1 MFLGTEPHSD
11 SPLSPREQE
20 DFRAGHS
27 GRGAAPASPIFPPR
41 ASAHPM
47 TPPGLPLCWHCSP
60 STVSFASLVQMS
72 SKARPRHPPS
82 CHYLVPL
89 YSEYCSHQLGGH
101 YFPGN
106 SLCPGWFQPLLPGL
120 SYHSGRVCTPPPSLH
135 TRGPRVTPFVTW
147 SPSPARADCVIWVQL
162 ARPPSASVSS
172 SGQRDKCR
180 PHPPGRRQSH
190 LDETVRPEHPGLT
203 PVHTAGAQLGPYLS
217 LPGLRPGTPT
227 SPRSGDPKSK
237 IRAPHDRVLLG
248 PCPPAAPPPC
258 VPLDRQLSPSP
269 CEDTGPITGP
279 HPRDLT

>member
-1 MFLGTEPHSD
+1 MVE
-11 SPLSPREQE
+11 R
-20 DFRAGHS
+20 
-27 GRGAAPASPIFPPR
+27 PPR
-41 ASAHPM
+41 PGAGARRVTCTSDWGCRDSDGVDQPPWRWGEDRRVPGDEVEGTSLGPGEGRLPRCFWGQSHTVTVPCPHGSRKTSALATLDAGQPRRLRSFLPEPPPTPM
-47 TPPGLPLCWHCSP
+47 TPPGLPLRWHCSP

-162 ARPPSASVSS
+162 ARPPSASASS
-172 SGQRDKCR
+172 SVQGDKCS
-180 PHPPGRRQSH
+180 PHPPGGGRVTWMRQ
-190 LDETVRPEHPGLT
+190 
-203 PVHTAGAQLGPYLS
+203 
-217 LPGLRPGTPT
+217 
-227 SPRSGDPKSK
+227 
-237 IRAPHDRVLLG
+237 
-248 PCPPAAPPPC
+248 C
-258 VPLDRQLSPSP
+258 V
-269 CEDTGPITGP
+269 
-279 HPRDLT
+279 